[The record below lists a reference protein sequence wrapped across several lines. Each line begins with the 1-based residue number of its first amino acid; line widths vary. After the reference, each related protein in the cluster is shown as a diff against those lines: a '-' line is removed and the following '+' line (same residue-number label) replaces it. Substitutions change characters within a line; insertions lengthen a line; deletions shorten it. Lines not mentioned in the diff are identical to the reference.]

1 MPNYIHQSILSKSTR
16 ILVLL
21 EMHDVTSS
29 LIIML
34 IFVQI
39 SDKQIKSIKDTHF
52 VNTIFVDGVRVINLI

>member
-1 MPNYIHQSILSKSTR
+1 MY
-16 ILVLL
+16 
-21 EMHDVTSS
+21 DVTSS

-52 VNTIFVDGVRVINLI
+52 VYKIFVDGVRVINLF